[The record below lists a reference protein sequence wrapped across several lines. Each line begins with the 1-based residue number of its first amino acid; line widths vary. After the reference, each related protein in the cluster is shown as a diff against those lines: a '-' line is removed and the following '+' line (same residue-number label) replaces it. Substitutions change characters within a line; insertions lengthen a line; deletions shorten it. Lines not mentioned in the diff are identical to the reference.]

1 MKKSLLMVPAAALA
15 LALVLAQG
23 GCAGRSAAVKGE
35 GADAGFVK
43 ISGKVVE
50 TADAGG
56 YTYVWL
62 EKDGKR
68 TWVAAPPMKVK
79 VGDELDLLPGTE
91 MNNFHSNAMD
101 RTFEKIIFSGGVVPV
116 PGQAAA
122 AKPAK
127 GKEAP
132 PPAVLA
138 GKVIETM
145 DAKGYT
151 YILLE
156 KDGKQGWSAVPATSV
171 KVGEELELVPGNDMG
186 QFTSSALHRTFE
198 SIHFSGGVK
207 GTGEDKYR
215 AGKGKADTGVN
226 LAADPAPEAPAQAA
240 AAAPAGMPAGMPAG
254 HPPMPAQTGT
264 PAKSEK
270 PAPQPISGK
279 VVETMDAG
287 GYSYVSL
294 EKDGKKT
301 WVAAPPMQAKKGEE
315 LTFQPGFEMSNFT
328 SKTLNRTF
336 DKIIFTNGLAR

>member
-1 MKKSLLMVPAAALA
+1 M
-15 LALVLAQG
+15 LAQA
-23 GCAGRSAAVKGE
+23 GCAGRSAQVKG
-35 GADAGFVK
+35 ADPDAGFVK

-79 VGDELDLLPGTE
+79 VGDELTLLPGGE
-91 MNNFHSNAMD
+91 MNNFHSNALN
-101 RTFEKIIFSGGVVPV
+101 RTFEKIIFSGGLEPAA
-116 PGQAAA
+116 GQAAA

-127 GKEAP
+127 KDAVA
-132 PPAVLA
+132 PAVLS

-186 QFTSSALHRTFE
+186 QFTSTALHRTFD

-207 GTGEDKYR
+207 GAGDEKYR
-215 AGKGKADTGVN
+215 AGKGKADTGVK
-226 LAADPAPEAPAQAA
+226 LAADPAPEAPA
-240 AAAPAGMPAGMPAG
+240 GMPAGMPPG
-254 HPPMPAQTGT
+254 HPAMPAQAGA
-264 PAKSEK
+264 PAKSEA

-301 WVAAPPMQAKKGEE
+301 WVAAPPMKVKKGEE
-315 LTFQPGFEMSNFT
+315 LSFQPGFEMSNFT

-336 DKIIFTNGLAR
+336 EKIIFTNGLAR